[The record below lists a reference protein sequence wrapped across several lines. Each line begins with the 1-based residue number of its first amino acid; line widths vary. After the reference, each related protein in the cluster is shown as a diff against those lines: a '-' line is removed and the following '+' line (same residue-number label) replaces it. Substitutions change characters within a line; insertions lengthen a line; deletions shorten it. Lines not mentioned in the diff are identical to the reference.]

1 MNRINLDKF
10 QPVSLEEM
18 DAVSLMKR
26 VDTKFIFN
34 IKILP
39 QLIENIHKEYRVLE
53 INKNRVMTY
62 KSNYF
67 DTPNSDLYMMHH
79 NGKAKRVK
87 IRIRNYVESNLFFL
101 EVKKKFNKGNT
112 EKSRI
117 RIDSLNEDLDMK
129 SLSFIQKLVGKSY
142 SLKKSIDNQFNRFT
156 LVNHLMTERVTID
169 LNLSYNNRLFNK
181 DLVILELKQQRINRH
196 SLVYQSLK
204 HMGIHPMRVSKYC
217 IGMAKND
224 PSLKQNIFK
233 PKFKKINKTTTP

>member
-10 QPVSLEEM
+10 QPISLEEM

-39 QLIENIHKEYRVLE
+39 QLLENIHKEYRVLE

-67 DTPNSDLYMMHH
+67 DTPNSDLYLMHH

-101 EVKKKFNKGNT
+101 EVK
-112 EKSRI
+112 
-117 RIDSLNEDLDMK
+117 
-129 SLSFIQKLVGKSY
+129 
-142 SLKKSIDNQFNRFT
+142 
-156 LVNHLMTERVTID
+156 
-169 LNLSYNNRLFNK
+169 
-181 DLVILELKQQRINRH
+181 
-196 SLVYQSLK
+196 
-204 HMGIHPMRVSKYC
+204 
-217 IGMAKND
+217 
-224 PSLKQNIFK
+224 
-233 PKFKKINKTTTP
+233 

>member
-10 QPVSLEEM
+10 QPISLEEM

-39 QLIENIHKEYRVLE
+39 QLLENIHKEYRVLE

-67 DTPNSDLYMMHH
+67 DTPNSDLYLMHH

-117 RIDSLNEDLDMK
+117 RIDSLNEDLDIK

-142 SLKKSIDNQFNRFT
+142 TLKKSINNQFNRFT

-169 LNLSYNNRLFNK
+169 LNLSYNNRPFK
-181 DLVILELKQQRINRH
+181 DDLVILELKQQRLNRH
-196 SLVYQSLK
+196 SAVFQSLK
-204 HMGIHPMRVSKYC
+204 SMGIHPMRVSKYC

-233 PKFKKINKTTTP
+233 RKFKKINKITIQ

>member
-10 QPVSLEEM
+10 QPISLEEM

-39 QLIENIHKEYRVLE
+39 QLLENIHKEYRVLE

-67 DTPNSDLYMMHH
+67 DTPNSDLYLMHH

-117 RIDSLNEDLDMK
+117 RIDSLNEDLDIK

-142 SLKKSIDNQFNRFT
+142 TLKKSINNQFNRFT
-156 LVNHLMTERVTID
+156 LVNHLM
-169 LNLSYNNRLFNK
+169 S
-181 DLVILELKQQRINRH
+181 
-196 SLVYQSLK
+196 
-204 HMGIHPMRVSKYC
+204 C
-217 IGMAKND
+217 
-224 PSLKQNIFK
+224 
-233 PKFKKINKTTTP
+233 